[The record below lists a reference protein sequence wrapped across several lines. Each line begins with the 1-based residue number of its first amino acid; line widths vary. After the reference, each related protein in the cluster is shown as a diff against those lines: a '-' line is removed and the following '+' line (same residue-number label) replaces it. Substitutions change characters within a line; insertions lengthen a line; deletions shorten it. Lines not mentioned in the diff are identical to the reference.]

1 LELLVLFYQHKEPLH
16 DLLHLSAPHNIIHLV
31 TGIVFIAVSG
41 HAVLGKWV
49 VIIIGIVHTLVTIL
63 GLFMDNIF
71 DFIMVTP
78 FMKAIH
84 FLVAI
89 LALVVGFIG
98 QKATSNQ
105 NTSV

>member
-1 LELLVLFYQHKEPLH
+1 MGSHYF
-16 DLLHLSAPHNIIHLV
+16 
-31 TGIVFIAVSG
+31 GIVYTSVA
-41 HAVLGKWV
+41 
-49 VIIIGIVHTLVTIL
+49 IL

-71 DFIMVTP
+71 GLIMVTP
-78 FMKAIH
+78 LMKAIH

-98 QKATSNQ
+98 QKSTSNQ